1 MALEPERSPGVPGVS
16 GMGVRRAADSA
27 GGMAVPAQWLHE
39 QYVVRRRSSQD
50 LAAETGWSSQY
61 IRDRLRDA
69 GIPVRPAGASK
80 AAGLDP
86 RQLAEWL
93 AEGLPVAAIAERA
106 GYSRSGVYKLMREH
120 ALTAVP
126 RPPDP
131 AEEQLATECGRLYRQ
146 GLTLRAIARRVGRGE
161 QWVRARVLDAGV
173 PLRCGGPTPVVVGR
187 HALREAIAG
196 GASVAE
202 IAERFNRSTTV
213 VRGWLRA
220 AGIERPAPRVRRG
233 PQLPLLDADVLR
245 RLYVDERFVI
255 AEIATQLGV
264 SADRIRTGLIAAGI
278 PRRRPGHRDD
288 VPAPPTITAKQL
300 RVLYV
305 RGGLSM
311 VEVAAKLGTSDTRVR
326 AALDRHGIAA
336 RPYTRRAVPPLDVEE
351 ATLRSLYVE
360 QHLDDEQI
368 AQRYGVPPYRVRLR
382 LRELGIQR
390 PTVNPPRPPPA
401 VPPPRAELARLYCE
415 QGRTLE
421 QIARAH
427 HTSSPVVRGWLLA
440 AGVAVRERTSRSHRK
455 DLDIGILRTLYVD
468 REWSAAD
475 VAAELDSTLQLVL
488 RTLHDHGIPVRRGGS
503 RRSLDAAGDSKRLL
517 EMLYGDP
524 EVTDLLARHRIPE
537 RPEPGAIAERFP
549 TPMRVSDLLLREAYL
564 EVGLAARHIELLTG
578 QPAGQVLDALHAC
591 GTPVRASGL
600 SPWLSRQLG

>member
-93 AEGLPVAAIAERA
+93 AEGLPVAAIADRA

-264 SADRIRTGLIAAGI
+264 SADRVRTGLIAAGI

-288 VPAPPTITAKQL
+288 VRAPPTITAKEL
-300 RVLYV
+300 RALYV

-311 VEVAAKLGTSDTRVR
+311 VEVAANS
-326 AALDRHGIAA
+326 
-336 RPYTRRAVPPLDVEE
+336 
-351 ATLRSLYVE
+351 
-360 QHLDDEQI
+360 
-368 AQRYGVPPYRVRLR
+368 
-382 LRELGIQR
+382 
-390 PTVNPPRPPPA
+390 
-401 VPPPRAELARLYCE
+401 
-415 QGRTLE
+415 
-421 QIARAH
+421 ARATPASAPLSIGTASRRGPTPVARSRRWTSRRPRCAAS
-427 HTSSPVVRGWLLA
+427 TSSSTRA
-440 AGVAVRERTSRSHRK
+440 TSRSRSATACRPTGSGFGCANSASSDRLSTHR
-455 DLDIGILRTLYVD
+455 IR
-468 REWSAAD
+468 
-475 VAAELDSTLQLVL
+475 
-488 RTLHDHGIPVRRGGS
+488 
-503 RRSLDAAGDSKRLL
+503 RLL
-517 EMLYGDP
+517 CHHL
-524 EVTDLLARHRIPE
+524 
-537 RPEPGAIAERFP
+537 EPSLSDCTASRAAPSNRSPGPTTPRRRLCGAGCSRLVSRFASAP
-549 TPMRVSDLLLREAYL
+549 
-564 EVGLAARHIELLTG
+564 AARIART
-578 QPAGQVLDALHAC
+578 
-591 GTPVRASGL
+591 
-600 SPWLSRQLG
+600 